1 MTVFICPFCGAEF
14 KCPDHACCGEV
25 GHLQETEF
33 LDIPVVEHRDW
44 HSIAEE
50 ELSE

>member
-14 KCPDHACCGEV
+14 KCSNAGCCGEV

-33 LDIPVVEHRDW
+33 LDIVTEYRDW